1 MKNLASKPRSAL
13 RRTALVVA
21 IAVLAA
27 GVSACGHLL
36 AMAGGGVER
45 PAETEF
51 GFGPR
56 TSANQKYTATLQ
68 PREPLRLRRLH
79 TVPVRITD
87 ALGRPVEQA
96 VIEVDGGM
104 PEHGHGLPTQPRI
117 GRALGGGVYEID
129 GVRFSM
135 GGWWEFKLA
144 IESPAGADRVT
155 FNLSL

>member
-1 MKNLASKPRSAL
+1 MHNVSGKPRGA
-13 RRTALVVA
+13 RRRAA
-21 IAVLAA
+21 IIAAVAVLAA
-27 GVSACGHLL
+27 GASACGHLI
-36 AMAGGGVER
+36 AMVGGVER
-45 PAETEF
+45 PAATEF
-51 GFGPR
+51 GLGPR
-56 TSANQKYTATLQ
+56 ASANRMYTATLQ
-68 PREPLRLRRLH
+68 PREPLRLRRLQ

-87 ALGRPVEQA
+87 AAGRPVEQA
-96 VIEVDGGM
+96 AITVDGGM

>member
-1 MKNLASKPRSAL
+1 MKSLVSNPRSA
-13 RRTALVVA
+13 RRRVA
-21 IAVLAA
+21 IIAAVAILAA
-27 GVSACGHLL
+27 GASACGSL
-36 AMAGGGVER
+36 MGMIRGVER

-56 TSANQKYTATLQ
+56 ASVERKYTATLQ
-68 PREPLRLRRLH
+68 PRQALRLRQLQ

-87 ALGRPVEQA
+87 AAGRPVEQA
-96 VIEVDGGM
+96 VIRVDGGM
-104 PEHGHGLPTQPRI
+104 PEHGHGLPTQPRV
-117 GRALGGGVYEID
+117 GRALGDGVYEID

>member
-1 MKNLASKPRSAL
+1 MNHLADKPRSAL
-13 RRTALVVA
+13 RRTALVAA

-27 GVSACGHLL
+27 GVSACGHLA
-36 AMAGGGVER
+36 AMVGGGAKR

-56 TSANQKYTATLQ
+56 ASTNRKYTATLQ
-68 PREPLRLRRLH
+68 PRQPLVLRRLL

-87 ALGRPVEQA
+87 ANGRPVEVA
-96 VIEVDGGM
+96 AIKVDGGM
-104 PEHGHGLPTQPRI
+104 PEHGHGLPTQPRL
-117 GRALGGGVYEID
+117 GRSLGGGVYEID

-144 IESPAGADRVT
+144 IESPAGADSVT

>member
-1 MKNLASKPRSAL
+1 MHNVSRKPRGA
-13 RRTALVVA
+13 RRRAA
-21 IAVLAA
+21 IIAAVAVLAA
-27 GVSACGHLL
+27 GASACGHLI
-36 AMAGGGVER
+36 AMVSGVER
-45 PAETEF
+45 PAATEF
-51 GFGPR
+51 GLGPR
-56 TSANQKYTATLQ
+56 ASANRMYTATLQ
-68 PREPLRLRRLH
+68 PREPLRLRRLQ

-87 ALGRPVEQA
+87 AAGRPVEQA
-96 VIEVDGGM
+96 AITVDGGM